1 MSLLGREQ
9 EVNLITNKID
19 ANNILIITGVSG
31 VGKSEI
37 VKHIFEK
44 CKYKPLIFS
53 YPINPSSKTLKV
65 FFNSITNYIMQEN
78 NNIWNRFINHFAFN
92 KTEVTKFKTNFSES
106 DFSVES
112 LSHLTI
118 EKKNQN
124 ISIKTSL
131 FSLNLKKSKIILNG
145 SDYIVFFKKFWELIE
160 KNQYNVLYIS
170 NVELITN
177 KDDFEV
183 IKALMQFLP
192 KHIKIVFSI
201 GTLNNNF
208 NDVKDELINIIK
220 DNNLKYH
227 EQLIDTLNEKQ
238 SLDFFNH
245 YKEEYNLKD
254 HNFLINKGIPL
265 LILMQS
271 NSYQTSYNYDDYFDK
286 HLIKKDVLNFII
298 LLTILYEV
306 MNDFEE
312 ILKIARNLD
321 IPLEKIQIDNLYL
334 IHSNENVLEL
344 KHPLF
349 YYQISRNYHNEI
361 LKQLTILLDYLSKN
375 NNLHL
380 YYFLKLKYLKNYDY
394 TLTREEQLAFINM
407 LIDLLIKFDFKRISS
422 FFSFKENYFKSF
434 FSEYQS
440 IINLLEIQYNIYY
453 FRLKESNFFNFN
465 NTVIQLLSNILYLQ
479 YAYHLDDFQKV
490 LDEANM
496 IRNKLKERI
505 YVLEDKDLIDY
516 CSIIIS
522 ALECVS
528 MIALGDYNKAK
539 NKLTLAYIESKN
551 TSGYESISD
560 YLGNLIPFL
569 EGFAIAREN
578 PFFNDTS
585 KITNEYTKTKRLH
598 NICAVNLY
606 TNFRNKTLEKEIN
619 QVIGSFTKINS
630 FEISYSYNNLLVF
643 NILNNKQKNIDSIIE
658 LIDKLTFES
667 YDRISFY
674 NNAIV
679 ANMIIKNM
687 EKAKGFFTKA
697 LNLIREE
704 NFTDK
709 SFLAK
714 IYLNGSILFNI
725 LDDKESMNRY
735 LSLIDLSQDYDDYIL
750 INEKISH
757 IKNNKVDQ
765 NNFKYTDNSDM
776 RYRFIYWL
784 QIIHFWDFDIPVL
797 NKKIM
802 QYLLDKIPIQ

>member
-1 MSLLGREQ
+1 
-9 EVNLITNKID
+9 
-19 ANNILIITGVSG
+19 
-31 VGKSEI
+31 
-37 VKHIFEK
+37 
-44 CKYKPLIFS
+44 
-53 YPINPSSKTLKV
+53 
-65 FFNSITNYIMQEN
+65 
-78 NNIWNRFINHFAFN
+78 
-92 KTEVTKFKTNFSES
+92 
-106 DFSVES
+106 
-112 LSHLTI
+112 
-118 EKKNQN
+118 
-124 ISIKTSL
+124 
-131 FSLNLKKSKIILNG
+131 
-145 SDYIVFFKKFWELIE
+145 
-160 KNQYNVLYIS
+160 
-170 NVELITN
+170 
-177 KDDFEV
+177 
-183 IKALMQFLP
+183 
-192 KHIKIVFSI
+192 
-201 GTLNNNF
+201 
-208 NDVKDELINIIK
+208 
-220 DNNLKYH
+220 
-227 EQLIDTLNEKQ
+227 
-238 SLDFFNH
+238 
-245 YKEEYNLKD
+245 
-254 HNFLINKGIPL
+254 
-265 LILMQS
+265 
-271 NSYQTSYNYDDYFDK
+271 
-286 HLIKKDVLNFII
+286 
-298 LLTILYEV
+298 
-306 MNDFEE
+306 
-312 ILKIARNLD
+312 
-321 IPLEKIQIDNLYL
+321 
-334 IHSNENVLEL
+334 
-344 KHPLF
+344 
-349 YYQISRNYHNEI
+349 
-361 LKQLTILLDYLSKN
+361 
-375 NNLHL
+375 
-380 YYFLKLKYLKNYDY
+380 
-394 TLTREEQLAFINM
+394 
-407 LIDLLIKFDFKRISS
+407 
-422 FFSFKENYFKSF
+422 
-434 FSEYQS
+434 
-440 IINLLEIQYNIYY
+440 
-453 FRLKESNFFNFN
+453 
-465 NTVIQLLSNILYLQ
+465 LYLQ

-496 IRNKLKERI
+496 IRNKLKGRI

-802 QYLLDKIPIQ
+802 QYLLDKIPIQWF